1 MLFLLGGATYAV
13 SSLNAP
19 KPQVTQHELQELLN
33 PPGVAA
39 QLNSVLNAGKEMR
52 LYRAETTRSSDTVE
66 SLFLRLGVDDQQAAS
81 FIRANVQLRR
91 NLLGKSSRPVKD
103 QVEHLSGRR
112 VVLLKLAFAWSAVLI
127 FAK

>member
-66 SLFLRLGVDDQQAAS
+66 SLFLRLGVDDQQATS
-81 FIRANVQLRR
+81 FIRANVQLALCSTCDSH
-91 NLLGKSSRPVKD
+91 NSHSRP
-103 QVEHLSGRR
+103 QQPLTVES
-112 VVLLKLAFAWSAVLI
+112 
-127 FAK
+127 